1 VKEQEN
7 SEAKPDAKLSPIAEE
22 EEDEA
27 EETPIRGKSVAQK
40 QVDKELEKLEKQ
52 KMEHHDAIDEKK
64 DKSIAD
70 LRASIK
76 KKAHMGRMFG
86 ISDPK
91 WLIVV
96 AVIFSL
102 GIGASQPFFGI
113 YIGKML
119 FVLQPPE
126 PIT

>member
-1 VKEQEN
+1 
-7 SEAKPDAKLSPIAEE
+7 
-22 EEDEA
+22 
-27 EETPIRGKSVAQK
+27 
-40 QVDKELEKLEKQ
+40 
-52 KMEHHDAIDEKK
+52 MEHHDAIDEKK
-64 DKSIAD
+64 DKTIAD
-70 LRASIK
+70 LRTSIK
-76 KKAHMGRMFG
+76 KKAHMGRMFA